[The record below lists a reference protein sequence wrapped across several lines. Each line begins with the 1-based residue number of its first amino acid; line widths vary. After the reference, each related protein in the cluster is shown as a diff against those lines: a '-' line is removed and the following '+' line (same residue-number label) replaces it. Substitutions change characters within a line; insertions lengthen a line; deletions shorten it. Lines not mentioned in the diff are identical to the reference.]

1 MYKDIV
7 WAPGHGTEHREETI
21 ADGLGQIMEH
31 VSGSTDQAWLALGFF
46 GQAIFAARFPVQWI
60 ASERH
65 GESVIPPA
73 FWWVLHIRR
82 GDVVLLRA
90 FAQRPLCLFSDRDW
104 RVSSIYVGAGE
115 PSPSTPHGDAANK
128 QAAHC
133 LSVLVQPLFPAD
145 ATRYL
150 SVAWEMS
157 QFGQGG
163 MGTPHDC
170 TRAENAVLTVQTM
183 TPVVARGLNR
193 SSLI

>member
-90 FAQRPLCLFSDRDW
+90 FAQRPCVYSRTGIGAFRLYMSAQEN
-104 RVSSIYVGAGE
+104 RV
-115 PSPSTPHGDAANK
+115 PPRLT
-128 QAAHC
+128 
-133 LSVLVQPLFPAD
+133 
-145 ATRYL
+145 
-150 SVAWEMS
+150 
-157 QFGQGG
+157 G
-163 MGTPHDC
+163 MQ
-170 TRAENAVLTVQTM
+170 LTSRR
-183 TPVVARGLNR
+183 PIA
-193 SSLI
+193 